1 MSTDSSDSRTRLG
14 IVGAGTMGSGIAL
27 AALYAHLPVVMV
39 DVSVAVLD
47 RGLGYLRHH
56 LERKGQLEA
65 LGDLRTA
72 STLDA
77 LSACDVIIEAVPEDL
92 ELKRRVF
99 GDLQANCRADCVL
112 ATNTS
117 TLSVT
122 AIGVALDEPRRAV
135 GMHFFNP
142 AAVMPLVEIIRTGQ
156 TSDSTIER
164 TVDLARRLGKS
175 PVVVADSPGFIVNRI
190 ARPFYGEALKL
201 LGEGAAD
208 AQTLDWILEHGAGF
222 RMGPF
227 RLMDL
232 IGIDVNLAAMA
243 SMYAQTFGE
252 PRYRPHPI
260 QQQKVLQGSL
270 GRKTGSGFYD
280 YGEGRQAEAP
290 PFPEAS
296 RAVGPV
302 LLSRGSWTPG
312 LEDLLQAVGA
322 MAGSAQTAQA
332 GWVAAGRQEAS
343 IEVLREMD
351 RDLPAT
357 VPLFCQAADVTM
369 HEASQ
374 WVGHPDRL
382 VGVDGLFLASGQ
394 VAVLTKGPHT
404 TPEASHRAEELMRA
418 LGKLPLW
425 VDDPPGMV
433 SPRIVAMLVNEAAFA
448 LGEGVAPEATLDE
461 AMELGANYP
470 HGPIT
475 WGRALGFHRILTVL
489 QHLQREFG
497 EDRYRP
503 APWVRRQVRTHGS
516 QAKGG

>member
-1 MSTDSSDSRTRLG
+1 
-14 IVGAGTMGSGIAL
+14 MGSGIAL
-27 AALYAHLPVVMV
+27 AALYAHQPVVMV
-39 DVSVAVLD
+39 DVSEAVLE
-47 RGLGYLRHH
+47 RGLAYLRHH

-65 LGDLRTA
+65 LGDLQTSSA
-72 STLDA
+72 LDA
-77 LSACDVIIEAVPEDL
+77 LGACDMVIEAVPEDL

-99 GDLQANCRADCVL
+99 GDLQAKCRADCVL

-122 AIGVALDEPRRAV
+122 AVAAALDEPARTV

-142 AAVMPLVEIIRTGQ
+142 AAVMPLVEVIRAGQ
-156 TSDSTIER
+156 TSDSTIEG
-164 TVDLARRLGKS
+164 TVDLARRLGKT

-208 AQTLDWILEHGAGF
+208 VQTVDWILHHGAGF

-232 IGIDVNLAAMA
+232 IGIDVNLAAMT
-243 SMYAQTFGE
+243 SMYEQTYGE

-260 QQQKVLQGSL
+260 QRQKVRQGSL

-280 YGEGRQAEAP
+280 YGEGHQAEP
-290 PFPEAS
+290 PTFPKVS

-302 LLSRGSWTPG
+302 FMSKGSWAPG
-312 LEDLLQAVGA
+312 VEDLLRTIGV
-322 MAGSAQTAQA
+322 MAESAQTAQA
-332 GWVAAGRQEAS
+332 GLVPAGRQEALP
-343 IEVLREMD
+343 EVLREMD

-374 WVGHPDRL
+374 WVGRPDRL
-382 VGVDGLFLASGQ
+382 IGFDGLFLASGQ

-404 TPEASHRAEELMRA
+404 TPEARNQADALMRT

-448 LGEGVAPEATLDE
+448 VGEDVAPEATLDV
-461 AMELGANYP
+461 AMELGVNYP
-470 HGPIT
+470 HGPIK
-475 WGRALGFHRILTVL
+475 WGRALGFDRILTVL
-489 QHLQREFG
+489 EHLQREFG

-503 APWVRRQVRTHGS
+503 APWLRGQVRAHASKT
-516 QAKGG
+516 KGG